1 MSAWSHPQFEKGGGS
16 GGGSGGSAW
25 SHPQFEKGSGMVS
38 KGEELFTGVV
48 PILVELDGDVNGHKF
63 SVSGEGEGDATYGK
77 LTLKFICTT
86 GKLPVPWPTLVTTLT
101 YGVQCFSRYP
111 DHMKQHDFFKSAM
124 PEGYV
129 QERTIFFKDD
139 GNYKTRAE
147 VKFEGD
153 TLVNRIELKGIDFKE
168 DGNILGHKLEYNY
181 NSHNVYIMADKQK
194 NGIKVN
200 FKIRHNIE
208 DGSVQLADH
217 YQQNTP
223 IGDGPVLLPDN
234 HYLSTQSALSKDP
247 NEKRD
252 HMVLLEFVTAAGI
265 TLGMDELYKGSGE
278 NLYFQ
283 GGSGLVPRGSGSG
296 GNWAVNEG
304 LSIFVILVWLGLNVF
319 LFVWYYRVYDIPPKF
334 FYTRKLLGSALAL
347 ARAPAA
353 CLNFNCMLI
362 LLPVCRN
369 LLSFLRGSS
378 ACCSTRVRRQLD
390 RNLTFHKMV
399 AWMIALH
406 SAIHTIAH
414 LFNVEW
420 CVNARVNNSDP
431 YSVALSELG
440 DRQNESY
447 LNFARKRIKNP
458 EGGLYLAVTLLAGI
472 TGVVITLCLILI
484 ITSSTKTIR
493 RSYFEVFW
501 YTHHLFVIFFI
512 GLAIHGAERIVRGQ
526 TAESLA
532 VHNITVCEQ
541 KISEWGKIK
550 ECPIPQFAGNPPMT
564 WKWIVGPM
572 FLYLCE
578 RLVRFWRSQQKVV
591 ITKVVTHPFK
601 TIELQMKKKGFK
613 MEVGQYIFVKCPKV
627 SKLEWHPFTLTS
639 APEEDFFS
647 IHIRIVGDWTEGLFN
662 ACGCDKQEFQDAWKL
677 PKIAVDGPFGT
688 ASEDVFSY
696 EVVMLVGAG
705 IGVTP
710 FASILKSVWYKYC
723 NNATNLK
730 LKKIYFYWLCRDT
743 HAFEWFADLLQLLES
758 QMQERNNAG
767 FLSYNIYLTGWDE
780 SQANHFA
787 VHHDEEKDVITGLKQ
802 KTLYGR
808 PNWDNEFKTIASQH
822 PNTRIG
828 VFLCGPEAL
837 AETLSKQSISN
848 SESGPRGV
856 HFIFNKENF

>member
-1 MSAWSHPQFEKGGGS
+1 M
-16 GGGSGGSAW
+16 
-25 SHPQFEKGSGMVS
+25 
-38 KGEELFTGVV
+38 
-48 PILVELDGDVNGHKF
+48 
-63 SVSGEGEGDATYGK
+63 
-77 LTLKFICTT
+77 
-86 GKLPVPWPTLVTTLT
+86 
-101 YGVQCFSRYP
+101 
-111 DHMKQHDFFKSAM
+111 
-124 PEGYV
+124 
-129 QERTIFFKDD
+129 
-139 GNYKTRAE
+139 
-147 VKFEGD
+147 
-153 TLVNRIELKGIDFKE
+153 
-168 DGNILGHKLEYNY
+168 
-181 NSHNVYIMADKQK
+181 
-194 NGIKVN
+194 
-200 FKIRHNIE
+200 
-208 DGSVQLADH
+208 
-217 YQQNTP
+217 
-223 IGDGPVLLPDN
+223 
-234 HYLSTQSALSKDP
+234 
-247 NEKRD
+247 
-252 HMVLLEFVTAAGI
+252 
-265 TLGMDELYKGSGE
+265 
-278 NLYFQ
+278 
-283 GGSGLVPRGSGSG
+283 

-319 LFVWYYRVYDIPPKF
+319 LFVWYYQVYDIPPKF
-334 FYTRKLLGSALAL
+334 FYTRKLLGRALAL

-378 ACCSTRVRRQLD
+378 ACCSTRIRRQLD

-406 SAIHTIAH
+406 TAIHTIAH

-420 CVNARVNNSDP
+420 CVNARVNNSDS
-431 YSVALSELG
+431 YSIALSDIG
-440 DRQNESY
+440 DKPGETY
-447 LNFARKRIKNP
+447 LNFARERIPNP
-458 EGGLYLAVTLLAGI
+458 AGGLYVAVTRLAGI
-472 TGVVITLCLILI
+472 TGIVITLCLILI

-526 TAESLA
+526 TPKSLKE
-532 VHNITVCEQ
+532 HNISICHN
-541 KISEWGKIK
+541 KIFDWGKIQ
-550 ECPIPQFAGNPPMT
+550 ECPVPEFYGNPPMT

-572 FLYLCE
+572 FLYFCE

-723 NNATNLK
+723 NNATSLK

-743 HAFEWFADLLQLLES
+743 HAFEWFADLLQLLET

>member
-1 MSAWSHPQFEKGGGS
+1 M
-16 GGGSGGSAW
+16 
-25 SHPQFEKGSGMVS
+25 
-38 KGEELFTGVV
+38 
-48 PILVELDGDVNGHKF
+48 
-63 SVSGEGEGDATYGK
+63 
-77 LTLKFICTT
+77 
-86 GKLPVPWPTLVTTLT
+86 
-101 YGVQCFSRYP
+101 
-111 DHMKQHDFFKSAM
+111 
-124 PEGYV
+124 
-129 QERTIFFKDD
+129 
-139 GNYKTRAE
+139 
-147 VKFEGD
+147 
-153 TLVNRIELKGIDFKE
+153 
-168 DGNILGHKLEYNY
+168 
-181 NSHNVYIMADKQK
+181 
-194 NGIKVN
+194 
-200 FKIRHNIE
+200 
-208 DGSVQLADH
+208 
-217 YQQNTP
+217 
-223 IGDGPVLLPDN
+223 
-234 HYLSTQSALSKDP
+234 
-247 NEKRD
+247 
-252 HMVLLEFVTAAGI
+252 
-265 TLGMDELYKGSGE
+265 
-278 NLYFQ
+278 
-283 GGSGLVPRGSGSG
+283 
-296 GNWAVNEG
+296 GNWFVNEG
-304 LSIFVILVWLGLNVF
+304 LSIFVILVWLGLNAF
-319 LFVWYYRVYDIPPKF
+319 LFVWYYQVYDVGDKF
-334 FYTRKLLGSALAL
+334 FYTRKLLGKALPL

-378 ACCSTRVRRQLD
+378 ACCSTRIRRQLD

-406 SAIHTIAH
+406 TAIHTIAH
-414 LFNVEW
+414 LFNVEF
-420 CVNARVNNSDP
+420 CVNARVNNSDN
-431 YSVALSELG
+431 YSIELSNIG
-440 DRQNESY
+440 DKPGEAY
-447 LNFARKRIKNP
+447 LNFARERIKNP
-458 EGGLYLAVTLLAGI
+458 EGGLYVAVTRLAGI
-472 TGVVITLCLILI
+472 TGIVITLCLILI

-526 TAESLA
+526 TPDSLQM
-532 VHNITVCEQ
+532 HNITICHD
-541 KISEWGKIK
+541 KITQWGKIE
-550 ECPIPQFAGNPPMT
+550 ECPVPKFSGNPPMT

-613 MEVGQYIFVKCPKV
+613 MEVGQYIFVKCPVV
-627 SKLEWHPFTLTS
+627 SRLEWHPFTLTS

-647 IHIRIVGDWTEGLFN
+647 IHIRIVGDWTEGLFK
-662 ACGCDKQEFQDAWKL
+662 ACGCDKKEFQDAWKL

-723 NNATNLK
+723 NNATNLR

-743 HAFEWFADLLQLLES
+743 HAFEWFADLLQLLET
-758 QMQERNNAG
+758 QMQERNNAD

-837 AETLSKQSISN
+837 AETLSKQSISH
-848 SESGPRGV
+848 SEAGPRGV

>member
-1 MSAWSHPQFEKGGGS
+1 M
-16 GGGSGGSAW
+16 
-25 SHPQFEKGSGMVS
+25 
-38 KGEELFTGVV
+38 
-48 PILVELDGDVNGHKF
+48 
-63 SVSGEGEGDATYGK
+63 
-77 LTLKFICTT
+77 
-86 GKLPVPWPTLVTTLT
+86 
-101 YGVQCFSRYP
+101 
-111 DHMKQHDFFKSAM
+111 
-124 PEGYV
+124 
-129 QERTIFFKDD
+129 
-139 GNYKTRAE
+139 
-147 VKFEGD
+147 
-153 TLVNRIELKGIDFKE
+153 
-168 DGNILGHKLEYNY
+168 
-181 NSHNVYIMADKQK
+181 
-194 NGIKVN
+194 
-200 FKIRHNIE
+200 
-208 DGSVQLADH
+208 
-217 YQQNTP
+217 
-223 IGDGPVLLPDN
+223 
-234 HYLSTQSALSKDP
+234 
-247 NEKRD
+247 
-252 HMVLLEFVTAAGI
+252 
-265 TLGMDELYKGSGE
+265 
-278 NLYFQ
+278 
-283 GGSGLVPRGSGSG
+283 

-319 LFVWYYRVYDIPPKF
+319 LFVKYYKVYDDEPKYN
-334 FYTRKLLGSALAL
+334 YTRKLLGSALAL

-378 ACCSTRVRRQLD
+378 ACCSTRIRRQLD

-406 SAIHTIAH
+406 TAIHTIAH

-420 CVNARVNNSDP
+420 CVNARMGISDP
-431 YSVALSELG
+431 YSVALSDIG
-440 DRQNESY
+440 DNDNEEY
-447 LNFARKRIKNP
+447 LNFAREKIKNP
-458 EGGLYLAVTLLAGI
+458 EGGLYVAVTRLAGI
-472 TGVVITLCLILI
+472 TGIVITLCLILI

-526 TAESLA
+526 TSESLEE
-532 VHNITVCEQ
+532 HNLDYCAD
-541 KISEWGKIK
+541 KIKEWGKIK
-550 ECPIPQFAGNPPMT
+550 ECPVPKFAGNPPMT

-723 NNATNLK
+723 DNATNLK

-743 HAFEWFADLLQLLES
+743 HAFEWFADLLQLLET
-758 QMQERNNAG
+758 QMQERNNAN

-808 PNWDNEFKTIASQH
+808 PNWDNEFKTIANEH

-837 AETLSKQSISN
+837 AKTLSKQSISN

>member
-1 MSAWSHPQFEKGGGS
+1 M
-16 GGGSGGSAW
+16 
-25 SHPQFEKGSGMVS
+25 
-38 KGEELFTGVV
+38 
-48 PILVELDGDVNGHKF
+48 
-63 SVSGEGEGDATYGK
+63 
-77 LTLKFICTT
+77 
-86 GKLPVPWPTLVTTLT
+86 
-101 YGVQCFSRYP
+101 
-111 DHMKQHDFFKSAM
+111 
-124 PEGYV
+124 
-129 QERTIFFKDD
+129 
-139 GNYKTRAE
+139 
-147 VKFEGD
+147 
-153 TLVNRIELKGIDFKE
+153 
-168 DGNILGHKLEYNY
+168 
-181 NSHNVYIMADKQK
+181 
-194 NGIKVN
+194 
-200 FKIRHNIE
+200 
-208 DGSVQLADH
+208 
-217 YQQNTP
+217 
-223 IGDGPVLLPDN
+223 
-234 HYLSTQSALSKDP
+234 
-247 NEKRD
+247 
-252 HMVLLEFVTAAGI
+252 
-265 TLGMDELYKGSGE
+265 
-278 NLYFQ
+278 
-283 GGSGLVPRGSGSG
+283 

-304 LSIFVILVWLGLNVF
+304 LSIFVI
-319 LFVWYYRVYDIPPKF
+319 
-334 FYTRKLLGSALAL
+334 SALAL

-406 SAIHTIAH
+406 TAIHTIAH

-420 CVNARVNNSDP
+420 CVNARVGNSDA
-431 YSVALSELG
+431 YSVALSALG

-447 LNFARKRIKNP
+447 LNFARDRIKNP
-458 EGGLYLAVTLLAGI
+458 EGGLYLAVTRVAGI

-512 GLAIHGAERIVRGQ
+512 GLAIHGVERIVRGQ
-526 TAESLA
+526 TAESL
-532 VHNITVCEQ
+532 VKHRPEVCEQ
-541 KISEWGKIK
+541 KISEWGKI
-550 ECPIPQFAGNPPMT
+550 EACPIPQFAGNPPMT

-723 NNATNLK
+723 NNATNLR

-837 AETLSKQSISN
+837 AKTLSKQSISN

>member
-1 MSAWSHPQFEKGGGS
+1 M
-16 GGGSGGSAW
+16 
-25 SHPQFEKGSGMVS
+25 
-38 KGEELFTGVV
+38 
-48 PILVELDGDVNGHKF
+48 
-63 SVSGEGEGDATYGK
+63 
-77 LTLKFICTT
+77 
-86 GKLPVPWPTLVTTLT
+86 
-101 YGVQCFSRYP
+101 
-111 DHMKQHDFFKSAM
+111 
-124 PEGYV
+124 
-129 QERTIFFKDD
+129 
-139 GNYKTRAE
+139 
-147 VKFEGD
+147 
-153 TLVNRIELKGIDFKE
+153 
-168 DGNILGHKLEYNY
+168 
-181 NSHNVYIMADKQK
+181 
-194 NGIKVN
+194 
-200 FKIRHNIE
+200 
-208 DGSVQLADH
+208 
-217 YQQNTP
+217 
-223 IGDGPVLLPDN
+223 
-234 HYLSTQSALSKDP
+234 
-247 NEKRD
+247 
-252 HMVLLEFVTAAGI
+252 
-265 TLGMDELYKGSGE
+265 
-278 NLYFQ
+278 
-283 GGSGLVPRGSGSG
+283 

-304 LSIFVILVWLGLNVF
+304 LSIFVILMWLGMNVF
-319 LFVWYYRVYDIPPKF
+319 LFIHYYKVYDEQPKY
-334 FYTRKLLGSALAL
+334 FYTRKLLGKALAL

-378 ACCSTRVRRQLD
+378 ACCSTRIRRQLD

-406 SAIHTIAH
+406 TAIHTIAH

-420 CVNARVNNSDP
+420 CVDARVNNSDP
-431 YSVALSELG
+431 YSIALSNIG
-440 DRQNESY
+440 DKKGEHY
-447 LNFARKRIKNP
+447 LNFARERIKNP
-458 EGGLYLAVTLLAGI
+458 EGGLYVAVTRLAGI
-472 TGVVITLCLILI
+472 TGIVITLCLILI

-526 TAESLA
+526 TTESLENHKIHKCA
-532 VHNITVCEQ
+532 QNIT
-541 KISEWGKIK
+541 EWGKVK
-550 ECPIPQFAGNPPMT
+550 DCPIPVFSGNPPMT

-613 MEVGQYIFVKCPKV
+613 MEVGQYIFVKCPQV

-743 HAFEWFADLLQLLES
+743 HAFEWFADLLQLLET
-758 QMQERNNAG
+758 QMQERNNAD

-837 AETLSKQSISN
+837 AETLNKQSISN
-848 SESGPRGV
+848 SDSGPRGV

>member
-1 MSAWSHPQFEKGGGS
+1 M
-16 GGGSGGSAW
+16 
-25 SHPQFEKGSGMVS
+25 
-38 KGEELFTGVV
+38 
-48 PILVELDGDVNGHKF
+48 
-63 SVSGEGEGDATYGK
+63 
-77 LTLKFICTT
+77 
-86 GKLPVPWPTLVTTLT
+86 
-101 YGVQCFSRYP
+101 
-111 DHMKQHDFFKSAM
+111 
-124 PEGYV
+124 
-129 QERTIFFKDD
+129 
-139 GNYKTRAE
+139 
-147 VKFEGD
+147 
-153 TLVNRIELKGIDFKE
+153 
-168 DGNILGHKLEYNY
+168 
-181 NSHNVYIMADKQK
+181 
-194 NGIKVN
+194 
-200 FKIRHNIE
+200 
-208 DGSVQLADH
+208 
-217 YQQNTP
+217 
-223 IGDGPVLLPDN
+223 
-234 HYLSTQSALSKDP
+234 
-247 NEKRD
+247 
-252 HMVLLEFVTAAGI
+252 
-265 TLGMDELYKGSGE
+265 
-278 NLYFQ
+278 
-283 GGSGLVPRGSGSG
+283 
-296 GNWAVNEG
+296 GNWVVNEG
-304 LSIFVILVWLGLNVF
+304 LSIFVILVWLGMNAF
-319 LFVWYYRVYDIPPKF
+319 LFVWYYRVYDNREQF
-334 FYTRKLLGSALAL
+334 FYTRKLLGAALPL

-378 ACCSTRVRRQLD
+378 ACCSTRIRRQLD

-406 SAIHTIAH
+406 TAIHTIAH

-420 CVNARVNNSDP
+420 CVDARVNNSDS
-431 YSVALSELG
+431 YSVALSKFEDKPG
-440 DRQNESY
+440 ETY
-447 LNFARKRIKNP
+447 LNFAEKKIKNP
-458 EGGLYLAVTLLAGI
+458 EGGLLVAVTRLAGI
-472 TGVVITLCLILI
+472 TGIVITLCLILI

-526 TAESLA
+526 TAQSLIQ
-532 VHNITVCEQ
+532 HKP
-541 KISEWGKIK
+541 KICWKKIDEWGKIK
-550 ECPIPQFAGNPPMT
+550 ECPIPQFSGNPPM
-564 WKWIVGPM
+564 
-572 FLYLCE
+572 
-578 RLVRFWRSQQKVV
+578 
-591 ITKVVTHPFK
+591 VVTHPFK

-613 MEVGQYIFVKCPKV
+613 MEVGQYIFVKCPMV
-627 SKLEWHPFTLTS
+627 SRLEWHPFTLTS

-662 ACGCDKQEFQDAWKL
+662 ACGCDKKEFQDAWKL

-723 NNATNLK
+723 NNATNLR
-730 LKKIYFYWLCRDT
+730 LRKIYFYWLCRDT
-743 HAFEWFADLLQLLES
+743 HAFEWFADLLQLLET
-758 QMQERNNAG
+758 QMQERNNAD

-780 SQANHFA
+780 SQASHFA

-837 AETLSKQSISN
+837 AETLSKQCISN
-848 SESGPRGV
+848 SEAGPRGV

>member
-1 MSAWSHPQFEKGGGS
+1 M
-16 GGGSGGSAW
+16 
-25 SHPQFEKGSGMVS
+25 
-38 KGEELFTGVV
+38 
-48 PILVELDGDVNGHKF
+48 
-63 SVSGEGEGDATYGK
+63 
-77 LTLKFICTT
+77 
-86 GKLPVPWPTLVTTLT
+86 
-101 YGVQCFSRYP
+101 
-111 DHMKQHDFFKSAM
+111 
-124 PEGYV
+124 
-129 QERTIFFKDD
+129 
-139 GNYKTRAE
+139 
-147 VKFEGD
+147 
-153 TLVNRIELKGIDFKE
+153 
-168 DGNILGHKLEYNY
+168 
-181 NSHNVYIMADKQK
+181 
-194 NGIKVN
+194 
-200 FKIRHNIE
+200 
-208 DGSVQLADH
+208 
-217 YQQNTP
+217 
-223 IGDGPVLLPDN
+223 
-234 HYLSTQSALSKDP
+234 
-247 NEKRD
+247 
-252 HMVLLEFVTAAGI
+252 
-265 TLGMDELYKGSGE
+265 
-278 NLYFQ
+278 
-283 GGSGLVPRGSGSG
+283 

-319 LFVWYYRVYDIPPKF
+319 LFVWYYRVYDVPVKF

-406 SAIHTIAH
+406 TAIHTIAH

-420 CVNARVNNSDP
+420 CVNARVGNSDA
-431 YSVALSELG
+431 YSVALSALG

-447 LNFARKRIKNP
+447 LNFARDRIKNP
-458 EGGLYLAVTLLAGI
+458 EGGLYLAVTRVAGI

-512 GLAIHGAERIVRGQ
+512 GLAIHGVERIVRGQ
-526 TAESLA
+526 TAESL
-532 VHNITVCEQ
+532 VKHRPEVCEQ
-541 KISEWGKIK
+541 KISEWGKI
-550 ECPIPQFAGNPPMT
+550 EACPIPQFAGNPPM
-564 WKWIVGPM
+564 
-572 FLYLCE
+572 
-578 RLVRFWRSQQKVV
+578 
-591 ITKVVTHPFK
+591 VVTHPFK

-723 NNATNLK
+723 NNATNLR

-822 PNTRIG
+822 PKVKNRLRILTNRMAWR
-828 VFLCGPEAL
+828 VLHIL
-837 AETLSKQSISN
+837 I
-848 SESGPRGV
+848 
-856 HFIFNKENF
+856 

>member
-1 MSAWSHPQFEKGGGS
+1 M
-16 GGGSGGSAW
+16 
-25 SHPQFEKGSGMVS
+25 
-38 KGEELFTGVV
+38 
-48 PILVELDGDVNGHKF
+48 
-63 SVSGEGEGDATYGK
+63 
-77 LTLKFICTT
+77 
-86 GKLPVPWPTLVTTLT
+86 
-101 YGVQCFSRYP
+101 
-111 DHMKQHDFFKSAM
+111 
-124 PEGYV
+124 
-129 QERTIFFKDD
+129 
-139 GNYKTRAE
+139 
-147 VKFEGD
+147 
-153 TLVNRIELKGIDFKE
+153 
-168 DGNILGHKLEYNY
+168 
-181 NSHNVYIMADKQK
+181 
-194 NGIKVN
+194 
-200 FKIRHNIE
+200 
-208 DGSVQLADH
+208 
-217 YQQNTP
+217 
-223 IGDGPVLLPDN
+223 
-234 HYLSTQSALSKDP
+234 
-247 NEKRD
+247 
-252 HMVLLEFVTAAGI
+252 
-265 TLGMDELYKGSGE
+265 
-278 NLYFQ
+278 
-283 GGSGLVPRGSGSG
+283 
-296 GNWAVNEG
+296 GNWFVNEG
-304 LSIFVILVWLGLNVF
+304 LSIFVILVWLGLNAF
-319 LFVWYYRVYDIPPKF
+319 LFVWYYQVYDVGDKF
-334 FYTRKLLGSALAL
+334 FYTRKLLGKALPL

-378 ACCSTRVRRQLD
+378 ACCSTRIRRQLD

-406 SAIHTIAH
+406 TAIHTIAH
-414 LFNVEW
+414 LFNVEF
-420 CVNARVNNSDP
+420 CVNARVNNSDN
-431 YSVALSELG
+431 YSIELSNIG
-440 DRQNESY
+440 DKPGEAY
-447 LNFARKRIKNP
+447 LNFARERIKNP
-458 EGGLYLAVTLLAGI
+458 EGGLYVAVTRLAGI
-472 TGVVITLCLILI
+472 TGIVITLCLILI

-526 TAESLA
+526 TPDSLQK
-532 VHNITVCEQ
+532 HNITICHD
-541 KISEWGKIK
+541 KITQWGKIEK
-550 ECPIPQFAGNPPMT
+550 CPVPKFSGNPPMT

-613 MEVGQYIFVKCPKV
+613 MEVGQYIFVKCPVV
-627 SKLEWHPFTLTS
+627 SRLEWHPFTLTS

-647 IHIRIVGDWTEGLFN
+647 IHIRIVGDWTEGLFK
-662 ACGCDKQEFQDAWKL
+662 ACGCDKKEFQDAWKL

-723 NNATNLK
+723 NNATNLR

-743 HAFEWFADLLQLLES
+743 HAFEWFADLLQLLET
-758 QMQERNNAG
+758 QMQERNNAD

-837 AETLSKQSISN
+837 AETLSKQSISH
-848 SESGPRGV
+848 SEAGPRGV

>member
-1 MSAWSHPQFEKGGGS
+1 MGHSTSAT
-16 GGGSGGSAW
+16 
-25 SHPQFEKGSGMVS
+25 M
-38 KGEELFTGVV
+38 
-48 PILVELDGDVNGHKF
+48 
-63 SVSGEGEGDATYGK
+63 
-77 LTLKFICTT
+77 
-86 GKLPVPWPTLVTTLT
+86 
-101 YGVQCFSRYP
+101 
-111 DHMKQHDFFKSAM
+111 
-124 PEGYV
+124 
-129 QERTIFFKDD
+129 
-139 GNYKTRAE
+139 
-147 VKFEGD
+147 
-153 TLVNRIELKGIDFKE
+153 
-168 DGNILGHKLEYNY
+168 
-181 NSHNVYIMADKQK
+181 
-194 NGIKVN
+194 
-200 FKIRHNIE
+200 
-208 DGSVQLADH
+208 
-217 YQQNTP
+217 
-223 IGDGPVLLPDN
+223 
-234 HYLSTQSALSKDP
+234 
-247 NEKRD
+247 
-252 HMVLLEFVTAAGI
+252 
-265 TLGMDELYKGSGE
+265 
-278 NLYFQ
+278 
-283 GGSGLVPRGSGSG
+283 

-319 LFVWYYRVYDIPPKF
+319 LFVWYYRVYDVPVKF

-406 SAIHTIAH
+406 TAIHTIAH

-420 CVNARVNNSDP
+420 CVNARVGNSDA
-431 YSVALSELG
+431 YSVALSALG

-447 LNFARKRIKNP
+447 LNFARDRIKNP
-458 EGGLYLAVTLLAGI
+458 EGGLYLAVTRVAGI

-512 GLAIHGAERIVRGQ
+512 GLAIHGVERIVRGQ
-526 TAESLA
+526 TAESL
-532 VHNITVCEQ
+532 VKHRPEVCEQ
-541 KISEWGKIK
+541 KISEWGKI
-550 ECPIPQFAGNPPMT
+550 EACPIPQFAGNPPMT

-723 NNATNLK
+723 NNATNLR

-837 AETLSKQSISN
+837 AKTLSKQSISN

>member
-1 MSAWSHPQFEKGGGS
+1 M
-16 GGGSGGSAW
+16 
-25 SHPQFEKGSGMVS
+25 
-38 KGEELFTGVV
+38 
-48 PILVELDGDVNGHKF
+48 
-63 SVSGEGEGDATYGK
+63 
-77 LTLKFICTT
+77 
-86 GKLPVPWPTLVTTLT
+86 
-101 YGVQCFSRYP
+101 
-111 DHMKQHDFFKSAM
+111 
-124 PEGYV
+124 
-129 QERTIFFKDD
+129 
-139 GNYKTRAE
+139 
-147 VKFEGD
+147 
-153 TLVNRIELKGIDFKE
+153 
-168 DGNILGHKLEYNY
+168 
-181 NSHNVYIMADKQK
+181 
-194 NGIKVN
+194 
-200 FKIRHNIE
+200 
-208 DGSVQLADH
+208 
-217 YQQNTP
+217 
-223 IGDGPVLLPDN
+223 
-234 HYLSTQSALSKDP
+234 
-247 NEKRD
+247 
-252 HMVLLEFVTAAGI
+252 
-265 TLGMDELYKGSGE
+265 
-278 NLYFQ
+278 
-283 GGSGLVPRGSGSG
+283 

-304 LSIFVILVWLGLNVF
+304 LSIFVILVWLGMNVF
-319 LFVWYYRVYDIPPKF
+319 LFVWYYRVYDIPLKF

-378 ACCSTRVRRQLD
+378 KFCSTRIRRQLD

-406 SAIHTIAH
+406 TAIHTIAH

-431 YSVALSELG
+431 YSIALSDIG
-440 DRQNESY
+440 DKPGETY
-447 LNFARKRIKNP
+447 LNFARERIKNP
-458 EGGLYLAVTLLAGI
+458 EGGLYVAVTRLAGI
-472 TGVVITLCLILI
+472 TGIVITLCLILI

-526 TAESLA
+526 TPESLQK
-532 VHNITVCEQ
+532 HDIKKCYQNI
-541 KISEWGKIK
+541 SDWGKS
-550 ECPIPQFAGNPPMT
+550 EDCPVPQFYGNPPMT

-743 HAFEWFADLLQLLES
+743 HAFEWFADLLQLLET

>member
-1 MSAWSHPQFEKGGGS
+1 M
-16 GGGSGGSAW
+16 
-25 SHPQFEKGSGMVS
+25 
-38 KGEELFTGVV
+38 
-48 PILVELDGDVNGHKF
+48 
-63 SVSGEGEGDATYGK
+63 
-77 LTLKFICTT
+77 
-86 GKLPVPWPTLVTTLT
+86 
-101 YGVQCFSRYP
+101 
-111 DHMKQHDFFKSAM
+111 
-124 PEGYV
+124 
-129 QERTIFFKDD
+129 
-139 GNYKTRAE
+139 
-147 VKFEGD
+147 
-153 TLVNRIELKGIDFKE
+153 
-168 DGNILGHKLEYNY
+168 
-181 NSHNVYIMADKQK
+181 
-194 NGIKVN
+194 
-200 FKIRHNIE
+200 
-208 DGSVQLADH
+208 
-217 YQQNTP
+217 
-223 IGDGPVLLPDN
+223 
-234 HYLSTQSALSKDP
+234 
-247 NEKRD
+247 
-252 HMVLLEFVTAAGI
+252 
-265 TLGMDELYKGSGE
+265 
-278 NLYFQ
+278 
-283 GGSGLVPRGSGSG
+283 
-296 GNWAVNEG
+296 GNWVVNEG
-304 LSIFVILVWLGLNVF
+304 LSIFVILVWLGMNAF
-319 LFVWYYRVYDIPPKF
+319 LFVWYYRVYDNREQF
-334 FYTRKLLGSALAL
+334 FYTRKLLGAALPL

-378 ACCSTRVRRQLD
+378 ACCSTRIRRQLD

-406 SAIHTIAH
+406 TAIHTIAH

-420 CVNARVNNSDP
+420 CVDARVNNSDS
-431 YSVALSELG
+431 YSIALSKFEDKPG
-440 DRQNESY
+440 ETY
-447 LNFARKRIKNP
+447 LNFAEKKIKNP
-458 EGGLYLAVTLLAGI
+458 EGGLLVAVTRLAGI
-472 TGVVITLCLILI
+472 TGIVITLCLILI

-526 TAESLA
+526 TAQSLIQ
-532 VHNITVCEQ
+532 HKPEICWK
-541 KISEWGKIK
+541 KIDEWGKIK
-550 ECPIPQFAGNPPMT
+550 ECPIPQFSGNPPMT

-613 MEVGQYIFVKCPKV
+613 MEVGQYIFVKCPMV
-627 SKLEWHPFTLTS
+627 SRLEWHPFTLTS

-662 ACGCDKQEFQDAWKL
+662 ACGCDKKEFQDAWKL

-723 NNATNLK
+723 NNATNLR
-730 LKKIYFYWLCRDT
+730 LRKIYFYWLCRDT
-743 HAFEWFADLLQLLES
+743 HAFEWFADLLQLLET
-758 QMQERNNAG
+758 QMQERNNAD

-780 SQANHFA
+780 SQASHFA

-837 AETLSKQSISN
+837 AETLSKQCISN
-848 SESGPRGV
+848 SEAGPRGV

>member
-1 MSAWSHPQFEKGGGS
+1 A
-16 GGGSGGSAW
+16 
-25 SHPQFEKGSGMVS
+25 
-38 KGEELFTGVV
+38 
-48 PILVELDGDVNGHKF
+48 
-63 SVSGEGEGDATYGK
+63 
-77 LTLKFICTT
+77 
-86 GKLPVPWPTLVTTLT
+86 LP
-101 YGVQCFSRYP
+101 
-111 DHMKQHDFFKSAM
+111 
-124 PEGYV
+124 
-129 QERTIFFKDD
+129 
-139 GNYKTRAE
+139 
-147 VKFEGD
+147 
-153 TLVNRIELKGIDFKE
+153 
-168 DGNILGHKLEYNY
+168 
-181 NSHNVYIMADKQK
+181 
-194 NGIKVN
+194 
-200 FKIRHNIE
+200 
-208 DGSVQLADH
+208 
-217 YQQNTP
+217 
-223 IGDGPVLLPDN
+223 
-234 HYLSTQSALSKDP
+234 
-247 NEKRD
+247 
-252 HMVLLEFVTAAGI
+252 
-265 TLGMDELYKGSGE
+265 
-278 NLYFQ
+278 
-283 GGSGLVPRGSGSG
+283 
-296 GNWAVNEG
+296 
-304 LSIFVILVWLGLNVF
+304 
-319 LFVWYYRVYDIPPKF
+319 
-334 FYTRKLLGSALAL
+334 L

-378 ACCSTRVRRQLD
+378 ACCSTRIRRQLD

-406 SAIHTIAH
+406 TAIHTIAH

-420 CVNARVNNSDP
+420 CVNARVNNSDNL
-431 YSVALSELG
+431 SVALSNLEDKPG
-440 DRQNESY
+440 ETY
-447 LNFARKRIKNP
+447 LNFARAKIPNP
-458 EGGLYLAVTLLAGI
+458 EGGLYVAVTRLAGI

-512 GLAIHGAERIVRGQ
+512 GLAIHGAEKIVRGQ
-526 TAESLA
+526 TPESLKE
-532 VHNITVCEQ
+532 HNPEICG
-541 KISEWGKIK
+541 KDPLSWGKV
-550 ECPIPQFAGNPPMT
+550 ERCPIPQFSGNPPMT
-564 WKWIVGPM
+564 WKWIVAPM

-627 SKLEWHPFTLTS
+627 SRLEWHPFTLTS

-743 HAFEWFADLLQLLES
+743 HAFEWFADLLQLLET

-780 SQANHFA
+780 SQADHFA

-808 PNWDNEFKTIASQH
+808 PNWDNEFKTIAGQH

-837 AETLSKQSISN
+837 AETLSKQCISN

>member
-1 MSAWSHPQFEKGGGS
+1 
-16 GGGSGGSAW
+16 
-25 SHPQFEKGSGMVS
+25 
-38 KGEELFTGVV
+38 
-48 PILVELDGDVNGHKF
+48 
-63 SVSGEGEGDATYGK
+63 
-77 LTLKFICTT
+77 
-86 GKLPVPWPTLVTTLT
+86 
-101 YGVQCFSRYP
+101 
-111 DHMKQHDFFKSAM
+111 
-124 PEGYV
+124 
-129 QERTIFFKDD
+129 
-139 GNYKTRAE
+139 
-147 VKFEGD
+147 
-153 TLVNRIELKGIDFKE
+153 
-168 DGNILGHKLEYNY
+168 
-181 NSHNVYIMADKQK
+181 
-194 NGIKVN
+194 
-200 FKIRHNIE
+200 
-208 DGSVQLADH
+208 
-217 YQQNTP
+217 
-223 IGDGPVLLPDN
+223 
-234 HYLSTQSALSKDP
+234 
-247 NEKRD
+247 
-252 HMVLLEFVTAAGI
+252 
-265 TLGMDELYKGSGE
+265 
-278 NLYFQ
+278 
-283 GGSGLVPRGSGSG
+283 
-296 GNWAVNEG
+296 
-304 LSIFVILVWLGLNVF
+304 
-319 LFVWYYRVYDIPPKF
+319 
-334 FYTRKLLGSALAL
+334 
-347 ARAPAA
+347 
-353 CLNFNCMLI
+353 
-362 LLPVCRN
+362 
-369 LLSFLRGSS
+369 
-378 ACCSTRVRRQLD
+378 
-390 RNLTFHKMV
+390 
-399 AWMIALH
+399 MIALH
-406 SAIHTIAH
+406 TAIHTIAH

-420 CVNARVNNSDP
+420 CVNARVGTSDP
-431 YSVALSELG
+431 YSVALSNIG
-440 DRQNESY
+440 DKENEEY
-447 LNFARKRIKNP
+447 LNFAREKIKNP
-458 EGGLYLAVTLLAGI
+458 EGGLYVAVTRLAGI
-472 TGVVITLCLILI
+472 TGIVITLCLILI

-526 TAESLA
+526 TSDSLKE
-532 VHNITVCEQ
+532 HNLDVCAD
-541 KISEWGKIK
+541 KIKEWGKIK
-550 ECPIPQFAGNPPMT
+550 ECPVPKFAGNPPMT

-613 MEVGQYIFVKCPKV
+613 MEVGQYIFVKCPQV

-723 NNATNLK
+723 DNATSLR

-743 HAFEWFADLLQLLES
+743 HAFEWFADLLQLLET
-758 QMQERNNAG
+758 QMQERNNAN

-808 PNWDNEFKTIASQH
+808 PNWDNEFKTIASEH

-837 AETLSKQSISN
+837 AKTLSKQSISN

>member
-1 MSAWSHPQFEKGGGS
+1 M
-16 GGGSGGSAW
+16 
-25 SHPQFEKGSGMVS
+25 
-38 KGEELFTGVV
+38 
-48 PILVELDGDVNGHKF
+48 
-63 SVSGEGEGDATYGK
+63 
-77 LTLKFICTT
+77 
-86 GKLPVPWPTLVTTLT
+86 
-101 YGVQCFSRYP
+101 
-111 DHMKQHDFFKSAM
+111 
-124 PEGYV
+124 
-129 QERTIFFKDD
+129 
-139 GNYKTRAE
+139 
-147 VKFEGD
+147 
-153 TLVNRIELKGIDFKE
+153 
-168 DGNILGHKLEYNY
+168 
-181 NSHNVYIMADKQK
+181 
-194 NGIKVN
+194 
-200 FKIRHNIE
+200 
-208 DGSVQLADH
+208 
-217 YQQNTP
+217 
-223 IGDGPVLLPDN
+223 
-234 HYLSTQSALSKDP
+234 
-247 NEKRD
+247 
-252 HMVLLEFVTAAGI
+252 
-265 TLGMDELYKGSGE
+265 
-278 NLYFQ
+278 
-283 GGSGLVPRGSGSG
+283 

-304 LSIFVILVWLGLNVF
+304 LSIFVILVWLGMNVF
-319 LFVWYYRVYDIPPKF
+319 LFVWYYRVYDLGDKYY
-334 FYTRKLLGSALAL
+334 YTRKLLGSALAL

-378 ACCSTRVRRQLD
+378 ACCSTRIRRQLD

-406 SAIHTIAH
+406 TAIHTIAH

-420 CVNARVNNSDP
+420 CVNARVNKSDP
-431 YSVALSELG
+431 YSIALSIIG
-440 DRQNESY
+440 DKEGESY
-447 LNFARKRIKNP
+447 LNFAREKIENP
-458 EGGLYLAVTLLAGI
+458 AGGLYVAVTRLAGI
-472 TGVVITLCLILI
+472 TGIVITLCLILI

-526 TAESLA
+526 TERSL
-532 VHNITVCEQ
+532 NDPQLKSCKDNYSQ
-541 KISEWGKIK
+541 WGKAV
-550 ECPIPQFAGNPPMT
+550 CPVPEFSGNPPMT

-723 NNATNLK
+723 NNATNLR

-743 HAFEWFADLLQLLES
+743 HAFEWFADLLQLLET
-758 QMQERNNAG
+758 QMQERNNAD

-837 AETLSKQSISN
+837 AETLNKQSISN

>member
-1 MSAWSHPQFEKGGGS
+1 M
-16 GGGSGGSAW
+16 
-25 SHPQFEKGSGMVS
+25 
-38 KGEELFTGVV
+38 
-48 PILVELDGDVNGHKF
+48 
-63 SVSGEGEGDATYGK
+63 
-77 LTLKFICTT
+77 
-86 GKLPVPWPTLVTTLT
+86 
-101 YGVQCFSRYP
+101 
-111 DHMKQHDFFKSAM
+111 
-124 PEGYV
+124 
-129 QERTIFFKDD
+129 
-139 GNYKTRAE
+139 
-147 VKFEGD
+147 
-153 TLVNRIELKGIDFKE
+153 
-168 DGNILGHKLEYNY
+168 
-181 NSHNVYIMADKQK
+181 
-194 NGIKVN
+194 
-200 FKIRHNIE
+200 
-208 DGSVQLADH
+208 
-217 YQQNTP
+217 
-223 IGDGPVLLPDN
+223 
-234 HYLSTQSALSKDP
+234 
-247 NEKRD
+247 
-252 HMVLLEFVTAAGI
+252 
-265 TLGMDELYKGSGE
+265 
-278 NLYFQ
+278 
-283 GGSGLVPRGSGSG
+283 

-319 LFVWYYRVYDIPPKF
+319 LFVWYYRVYDVPVKF

-406 SAIHTIAH
+406 TAIHTIAH

-420 CVNARVNNSDP
+420 CVNARVGNSDA
-431 YSVALSELG
+431 YSVALSALG

-447 LNFARKRIKNP
+447 LNFARDRIKNP
-458 EGGLYLAVTLLAGI
+458 EGGLYLAVTRVAGI

-512 GLAIHGAERIVRGQ
+512 GLAIHGVERIVRGQ
-526 TAESLA
+526 TAESL
-532 VHNITVCEQ
+532 VKHRPEVCEQ
-541 KISEWGKIK
+541 KISEWGKI
-550 ECPIPQFAGNPPMT
+550 EACPIPQFAGNPPMT

-723 NNATNLK
+723 NNATNLR

-758 QMQERNNAG
+758 QMQERNNAS

-837 AETLSKQSISN
+837 AKTLSKQSISN